1 MTDVL
6 CVAECCCDII
16 FGGLDRVPAPGEEE
30 YCREF
35 CVKAGGGA
43 NTAMGL
49 ARLGADVKLATRLGQ
64 DAMGGMAAEFIRK
77 TGVDMSAV
85 RMDASAVTPVSAV
98 LSTREDRC
106 FASYGGDGGDF
117 LDPAGLEDYIRESRH
132 VHTYVGY
139 CRRYPIIELCEKH
152 GKTLSLDTSF
162 YDSTQLES
170 TRDALSH
177 CRIFT
182 PNETEACALAQT
194 GDVMKA
200 LDILSA
206 ECPHVVITLGGAGS
220 VTKAEGRVYRA
231 LPARVPCVKDST
243 GAGDLFCA
251 GYIYGFLQGW
261 DVQKT
266 LDFASKSGGLA
277 VTYYGGIDESYTFEN
292 VSRLTF

>member
-16 FGGLDRVPAPGEEE
+16 FGGLNKVPAPGQEE

-35 CVKAGGGA
+35 CIKAGGGA

-49 ARLGADVKLATRLGQ
+49 AKLGASVKLATRLGK
-64 DAMGGMAAEFIRK
+64 DAMGGILYDFLSQ
-77 TGVDMSAV
+77 TGLDMSAV
-85 RMDASAVTPVSAV
+85 WVDEHTVTPVSAV
-98 LSTREDRC
+98 LSTKEDRC

-117 LDPAGLEDYIRESRH
+117 LDPARLEEYIRGARH

-139 CRRYPIIELCEKH
+139 CRKYPIIELCEKH

-170 TRDALSH
+170 TREAMAR
-177 CRIFT
+177 CQIFT
-182 PNETEACALAQT
+182 PNEVEACALAQT
-194 GDVMKA
+194 DDVMQA
-200 LDILSA
+200 LEILSR
-206 ECPHVVITLGGAGS
+206 ECPHVIITLGKDGS
-220 VTKAEGRVYRA
+220 VTKSGGRVYRA
-231 LPARVPCVKDST
+231 KPAKVPVVKDST

-261 DVQKT
+261 GVQET

-277 VTYYGGIDESYTFEN
+277 VTYYGGIDQAYTYEN
-292 VSRLTF
+292 VARLTF